1 MIKDFTVL
9 TLSGSLRKASLNTVM
24 LTMAADCA
32 PPGLRVNLPRGVG
45 DLPLFNPDLEL
56 HEPPSVARLRSE
68 IAMADA
74 VIIASPEYAHGVSGV
89 MKNALDWMVATG
101 VFVDKPVVLWNASPR
116 ASIALAAL
124 RETLIVMSA
133 RLVNEAGLE
142 VLIKS
147 TDEVD
152 PPANPY
158 RVAMQTAL
166 LALYS
171 ALTLREHSPV
181 PKGQS
186 SARSLVA
193 TPATLI
199 RPPNGSAA
207 A

>member
-1 MIKDFTVL
+1 MKTFTVL
-9 TLSGSLRKASLNTVM
+9 TLSGSLRKASLNTAM

-56 HEPPSVARLRSE
+56 HEPPSVARLRRE
-68 IAMADA
+68 IAVAHA

-89 MKNALDWMVATG
+89 MKNGLDWMVATG

-133 RLVNEAGLE
+133 RLVNEAALE
-142 VLIKS
+142 LLI
-147 TDEVD
+147 E
-152 PPANPY
+152 PADAAGQPVNPD

-166 LALYS
+166 LALHS
-171 ALTLREHSPV
+171 ALTLREHSPDANRQ
-181 PKGQS
+181 PS
-186 SARSLVA
+186 THSLIA

-199 RPPNGSAA
+199 LPPNGSAA

>member
-1 MIKDFTVL
+1 MRHFTVL
-9 TLSGSLRKASLNTVM
+9 ALSGSLRKASLNTAM
-24 LTMAADCA
+24 LTMAVGCA
-32 PPGLRVNLPRGVG
+32 PPGLRVNLHRGLG

-116 ASIALAAL
+116 ASIALVAL

-133 RLVNEAGLE
+133 RLVNEAALE
-142 VLIKS
+142 LLIK
-147 TDEVD
+147 
-152 PPANPY
+152 PADAAGRSIHPD
-158 RVAMQTAL
+158 RVAMQAAL
-166 LALYS
+166 LALHG
-171 ALTLREHSPV
+171 ALTLREHSPDATCQ
-181 PKGQS
+181 PPTH
-186 SARSLVA
+186 SLIA
-193 TPATLI
+193 TPPTLI

>member
-1 MIKDFTVL
+1 MIKDFAVL
-9 TLSGSLRKASLNTVM
+9 TLSGRLRKASLNTAM

-32 PPGLRVNLPRGVG
+32 PSGLRVNLPRGVG

-56 HEPPSVARLRSE
+56 HEPRSVARLRSE
-68 IAMADA
+68 IAVADA

-116 ASIALAAL
+116 SSIALAAL
-124 RETLIVMSA
+124 RETLIVMST
-133 RLVNEAGLE
+133 RLVNEAALE
-142 VLIKS
+142 LPIK
-147 TDEVD
+147 
-152 PPANPY
+152 PADAAGRSVNPD

-166 LALYS
+166 LALHS
-171 ALTLREHSPV
+171 ALTLREHSPDATCQ
-181 PKGQS
+181 PS
-186 SARSLVA
+186 THSLIA